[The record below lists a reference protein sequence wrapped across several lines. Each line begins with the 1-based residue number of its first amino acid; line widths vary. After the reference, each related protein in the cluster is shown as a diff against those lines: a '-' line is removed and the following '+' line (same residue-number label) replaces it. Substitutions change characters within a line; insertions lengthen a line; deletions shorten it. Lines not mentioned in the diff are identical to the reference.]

1 MYVPLCFVRTYIVE
15 HRTAFD
21 GVIRSC
27 FETLRDFYLE
37 LAIVI
42 TVVSYF
48 SKISFFV
55 FVCTHINVDPSEG
68 KYLRGW
74 HFGGRVSVKLVAPSV
89 PLHGVQRCVC
99 QLV

>member
-1 MYVPLCFVRTYIVE
+1 MYVPLCFVRTYVVE

-21 GVIRSC
+21 RVIRSC

-37 LAIVI
+37 PALVI

-55 FVCTHINVDPSEG
+55 FVRNIKEYVLTSTLIPAKGNIFVAGTSVGE
-68 KYLRGW
+68 YL
-74 HFGGRVSVKLVAPSV
+74 
-89 PLHGVQRCVC
+89 
-99 QLV
+99 